1 MVQSWAI
8 RRAQPSLRVVR
19 PRSRG
24 LRVESV
30 TMKIKSYALW
40 MMAAIAPL
48 AYPTNARAHWCD
60 DLWQSAYNIV
70 VRPASDTVTVPASGS
85 ATLDVF
91 VQNNMGYALPNFVL
105 AGDVGGTAITATRGT
120 QKVAN
125 TLLPGEK
132 AKYTLTVKKSGGG
145 SVTVEQ
151 INFSVKFGDAGQSG
165 MYPTPSTAK
174 AVVIKK
180 VAGTTS
186 PASPLAVK
194 PSSTNGQSKQLE
206 WTAVTDF
213 IDVNAGLDGLM
224 QLYCAGRG
232 SWNSN
237 SAAVITSWCST
248 TSTTNCQT
256 KTLGTDAGTKFD
268 YPRLW
273 AAGELA
279 ARKASLGCARVNV
292 LRERLKCGIADPN
305 LGFAGY
311 AMIALGY
318 LGDEPAA
325 RTFIQG
331 KIDAGG
337 NLGTIAKAALLLFGN
352 SADSTKYLADVK
364 TGTSNANAFVSSACA
379 AALGIVSRD
388 DATITSV
395 LIPRA
400 KWVEP
405 DTADNGQAM
414 YAAHLINLVSWDR
427 RGHAA
432 NAEDKGVVTYI
443 EGGTPTPFVPGDA
456 CAGTTTPGTGGAT
469 ATGGTT
475 TVATGGKPAATGGTV
490 TAAGGIVASSGGT
503 VVPVGGIVAATGGS
517 PAVTGGKTVA
527 AGGSVPATGG
537 LVVAAGGTVSVTG
550 GTVTPVG
557 GVVASTGGNT
567 GTDTTIGTQTDTSTT
582 PKGNTGGGCSFAGKG
597 TLGRGVGSLLLL
609 LGPVGWLG
617 ARRRRRP

>member
-1 MVQSWAI
+1 
-8 RRAQPSLRVVR
+8 
-19 PRSRG
+19 
-24 LRVESV
+24 
-30 TMKIKSYALW
+30 MKIKTFVLL
-40 MMAAIAPL
+40 MMAPIAPL
-48 AYPTNARAHWCD
+48 LCPTNARAHWCD

-85 ATLDVF
+85 ATLEIF
-91 VQNNMGYALPNFVL
+91 VQNNMGYSLPNFVL
-105 AGDVGGTAITATRGT
+105 VGDVGGNAITATRGS

-132 AKYTLTVKKSGGG
+132 AKYTLTIKKSGGG
-145 SVTVEQ
+145 EVTVEQ
-151 INFSVKFGDAGQSG
+151 INFSVKFGDQGQSG
-165 MYPTPSTAK
+165 MYPTPSNAK

-180 VAGTTS
+180 AGGTTS
-186 PASPLAVK
+186 PASPLAVR
-194 PSSTNGQSKQLE
+194 PSSNNGQSKQLE

-213 IDVNAGLDGLM
+213 IDLNAGLDGLL

-237 SAAVITSWCST
+237 SAAVIASWCPST
-248 TSTTNCQT
+248 TATNCQT
-256 KTLGTDAGTKFD
+256 KSLGTGSGTKYD

-273 AAGELA
+273 AAGELV

-292 LRERLKCGIADPN
+292 LRERLKCGIADAN

-337 NLGTIAKAALLLFGN
+337 DLGTIAKAALLLFGN

-364 TGTSNANAFVSSACA
+364 AGASAANAFVSAACA
-379 AALGIVSRD
+379 ASLGIVNRD

-395 LIPRA
+395 LIPKA

-432 NAEDKGVVTYI
+432 NAEDKGAVTFI

-456 CAGTTTPGTGGAT
+456 CSGTATPGTGGTT
-469 ATGGTT
+469 ATGGSIA
-475 TVATGGKPAATGGTV
+475 ATGGKTAATGGSVSATGGTV
-490 TAAGGIVASSGGT
+490 
-503 VVPVGGIVAATGGS
+503 AATGGI
-517 PAVTGGKTVA
+517 AAATGGKTVA
-527 AGGSVPATGG
+527 TGG
-537 LVVAAGGTVSVTG
+537 NVTSTG
-550 GTVTPVG
+550 GTVAASGGIVTAAG
-557 GVVASTGGNT
+557 GVVASTGGDSGTGTGTNT
-567 GTDTTIGTQTDTSTT
+567 GTQTETSTT
-582 PKGNTGGGCSFAGKG
+582 KGSSGGCSFAGMG
-597 TLGRGVGSLLLL
+597 NMGRGFGPVLFL
-609 LGPVGWLG
+609 LGFVGLLG
-617 ARRRRRP
+617 ARRSRRP